1 MFLVQKKRSERK
13 RERRR
18 EAKKKKGQCVKV
30 SRVETHGRCSSLSLS
45 VGDDTAPAAAEE
57 EEAEE
62 EEEATSL
69 LVVVAED
76 INYVGVTL
84 LKNIIGEKRKRE
96 GRLHCTAPFS
106 SPSPPSFAGLAR
118 LLPLFLLSRL
128 FGHIFSRLLSL
139 KYVPH
144 KRALHFSL
152 KCGNL

>member
-1 MFLVQKKRSERK
+1 MSKSLEWRHM
-13 RERRR
+13 
-18 EAKKKKGQCVKV
+18 AAAPL
-30 SRVETHGRCSSLSLS
+30 SLSLS

-57 EEAEE
+57 EEA
-62 EEEATSL
+62 EEATSL

-84 LKNIIGEKRKRE
+84 LKNIIGEKRRRE
-96 GRLHCTAPFS
+96 GGLHCTAPFS
-106 SPSPPSFAGLAR
+106 FPPP
-118 LLPLFLLSRL
+118 LPLPALRVFFLLFLPSRL

>member
-1 MFLVQKKRSERK
+1 MSKSLEWRHM
-13 RERRR
+13 
-18 EAKKKKGQCVKV
+18 AAAPL
-30 SRVETHGRCSSLSLS
+30 SLSLS

-62 EEEATSL
+62 ATSF

-118 LLPLFLLSRL
+118 LLFFLPSRL

-144 KRALHFSL
+144 KRAFHFSL

>member
-1 MFLVQKKRSERK
+1 M
-13 RERRR
+13 
-18 EAKKKKGQCVKV
+18 AAAP
-30 SRVETHGRCSSLSLS
+30 LSLS

-57 EEAEE
+57 EA

-96 GRLHCTAPFS
+96 G
-106 SPSPPSFAGLAR
+106 FAALR
-118 LLPLFLLSRL
+118 HFLLPLLCPLPALRVFFLLLFLLLSRL

>member
-1 MFLVQKKRSERK
+1 MSKSLEWRHM
-13 RERRR
+13 
-18 EAKKKKGQCVKV
+18 AAAP
-30 SRVETHGRCSSLSLS
+30 LSLP
-45 VGDDTAPAAAEE
+45 VGDDTAPAEE
-57 EEAEE
+57 EEA

-118 LLPLFLLSRL
+118 LLFFLLFLPSRL

>member
-1 MFLVQKKRSERK
+1 M
-13 RERRR
+13 
-18 EAKKKKGQCVKV
+18 AAAP
-30 SRVETHGRCSSLSLS
+30 LSLP

-57 EEAEE
+57 EEEA

-96 GRLHCTAPFS
+96 GGLHCTAPFS

-118 LLPLFLLSRL
+118 LLFFLLFLPSLAFSA
-128 FGHIFSRLLSL
+128 IFFRGCF
-139 KYVPH
+139 H
-144 KRALHFSL
+144 
-152 KCGNL
+152 

>member
-1 MFLVQKKRSERK
+1 MFLVQKKRSKRRK
-13 RERRR
+13 RERRW
-18 EAKKKKGQCVKV
+18 EAKKKKKGQCVKV
-30 SRVETHGRCSSLSLS
+30 SRVETHGRCSSLSLP

-57 EEAEE
+57 EEA

-84 LKNIIGEKRKRE
+84 LKNIIGEKRKRK

-118 LLPLFLLSRL
+118 LPPPFPPL
-128 FGHIFSRLLSL
+128 
-139 KYVPH
+139 
-144 KRALHFSL
+144 
-152 KCGNL
+152 